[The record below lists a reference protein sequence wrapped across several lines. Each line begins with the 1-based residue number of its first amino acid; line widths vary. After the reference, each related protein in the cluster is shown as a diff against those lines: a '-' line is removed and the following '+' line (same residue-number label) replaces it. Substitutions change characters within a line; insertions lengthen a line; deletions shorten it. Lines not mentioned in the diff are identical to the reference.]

1 MAAPESTAP
10 ASYESAVEEAEEE
23 GVGELGDQAFQS
35 AIVPTA
41 RLFAEYI
48 TRDAIAK
55 KLGWQDLEFVF
66 TGLDA
71 RNELEEAQIEEIL
84 LRNGVLT
91 INEVR
96 TMRGLPP
103 L

>member
-1 MAAPESTAP
+1 M
-10 ASYESAVEEAEEE
+10 SALAVTISPTTKLRNILFTTDFSE
-23 GVGELGDQAFQS
+23 QS
-35 AIVPTA
+35 MHAVPYLT
-41 RLFAEYI
+41 
-48 TRDAIAK
+48 AIAK

-66 TGLDA
+66 TDLDA